1 MLGRILNMPNCMD
14 DRLELQN
21 TVKEFFEKY
30 FDSWETSDNNI
41 EFNPITIGCCRC
53 MKMEGLNKTLNKMR
67 ELSGAKPRYKVN
79 SWTNEEEE

>member
-1 MLGRILNMPNCMD
+1 MPNCMD

-21 TVKEFFEKY
+21 TVKKFFEKY
-30 FDSWETSDNNI
+30 LDSWETSDNNI

-67 ELSGAKPRYKVN
+67 ELSGAK
-79 SWTNEEEE
+79 TNYT